1 MNKHFFILILLILF
15 SGSVFADQN
24 AITESGIKVILKD
37 DGTWKYNQEN
47 NIKDNSVN
55 ISDNDFVLNELKKWK
70 EKLMYSW
77 TKGKKIKYVKF
88 IQDSFELLNP
98 QDPRYKYLE
107 FDKVGKELLR
117 FHEYVYICKAKDL
130 WENKEILLYISAS
143 PKSDEEGLYYEIFD
157 GENYFDQY
165 DEQIVNPKLTENPRE
180 YYITY
185 QDNSSCLLKILA
197 YKIEIGD
204 YGDVSV
210 DLIVKNNSKKAI
222 TGFTGTFILY
232 DKMNHPVTW
241 GGGENKFNFLCQSK
255 SVPAM
260 SNATIIGSWK
270 LSLYDNT
277 RRIKPYIREIQYE
290 DGTKWVLK

>member
-1 MNKHFFILILLILF
+1 MNRLLSILILIILF
-15 SGSVFADQN
+15 SGLVFADQN

-37 DGTWKYNQEN
+37 DGTWKYNHEN
-47 NIKDNSVN
+47 NIKDNTVN
-55 ISDNDFVLNELKKWK
+55 ISDDDFVLNELKKWK

-77 TKGKKIKYVKF
+77 AKGNKIKYVKF
-88 IQDSFELLNP
+88 IQDSFELITP

-107 FDKVGKELLR
+107 LDKVGKELLI
-117 FHEYVYICKAKDL
+117 HEYVYICKAKDL
-130 WENKEILLYISAS
+130 WENKEIFLYISAS
-143 PKSDEEGLYYEIFD
+143 PKSDKKGIYYQIFD
-157 GENYFDQY
+157 GENCFDQY
-165 DEQIVNPKLTENPRE
+165 DEQIVNPKLVDNPRE

-185 QDNSSCLLKILA
+185 QDNSVCQLKILA

-204 YGDVSV
+204 YGNVSV

-222 TGFTGTFILY
+222 AGFRGTFILY

-241 GGGENKFNFLCQSK
+241 GGSENKFNFICQNESI
-255 SVPAM
+255 PAL
-260 SNATIIGSWK
+260 SHATIIGSWK

-290 DGTKWVLK
+290 DGTKWILK